1 MKKVLALLLAI
12 AVAGGLLSGCI
23 RTDYNKDKIK
33 FLASFYPIYIMAL
46 NIVDGVDGVEVNC
59 MAEVQVGCLHDF
71 KLSTDDMRN
80 IEKSDG
86 FIINGAGMEGFIEDI
101 ANKVDGLQIIDSS
114 TGIDLLADGHHH
126 DEDEHEH
133 EDEHSH
139 EDEHEHEDE
148 HSHEDE
154 HEHDGH
160 NHGEYNAHLWV
171 SVANCIKQVENITDG
186 IVKLDPAH
194 ESEYRSNSKKYISK
208 LNELK
213 NEMESGLADIS
224 DRNIITFHEAFDYFA
239 EEFKLNIVS
248 VIEREPGS
256 EPNARD
262 LASIIDLTKETGVKA
277 LFVEPQYPNTSA
289 DIIASETDARVY
301 TLDPGVSGEINKD
314 AYIKMMK
321 ENLKVLQKALD

>member
-12 AVAGGLLSGCI
+12 AVAGGSLSGCI

-46 NIVDGVDGVEVNC
+46 NIVDGVDDVEVDC

-133 EDEHSH
+133 EDEHDDEHIH
-139 EDEHEHEDE
+139 EDEHEHE
-148 HSHEDE
+148 
-154 HEHDGH
+154 GH
-160 NHGEYNAHLWV
+160 NHGEYNAHIWV

-208 LNELK
+208 LTELK

-289 DIIASETDARVY
+289 DIIAAETDAKVY
-301 TLDPGVSGEINKD
+301 TLDPGVSGEMNKD

>member
-12 AVAGGLLSGCI
+12 AVAGGSLSGCI

-46 NIVDGVDGVEVNC
+46 NIVDGVDGVEVDC

-133 EDEHSH
+133 EDEHDDEHIH
-139 EDEHEHEDE
+139 EDEHEHE
-148 HSHEDE
+148 
-154 HEHDGH
+154 GH
-160 NHGEYNAHLWV
+160 NHGEYNAHIWV

-208 LNELK
+208 LTELK

-289 DIIASETDARVY
+289 DIIAAETDAKVY
-301 TLDPGVSGEINKD
+301 TLDPGVSGEMNKD

>member
-12 AVAGGLLSGCI
+12 AVAGGSLSGCI

-46 NIVDGVDGVEVNC
+46 NIVDGVDGVEVDC

-133 EDEHSH
+133 EDEHIH
-139 EDEHEHEDE
+139 EYEHEHE
-148 HSHEDE
+148 
-154 HEHDGH
+154 GH
-160 NHGEYNAHLWV
+160 NHGEYNAHIWV

-208 LNELK
+208 LTELK

-289 DIIASETDARVY
+289 DIIAAETDAKVY
-301 TLDPGVSGEINKD
+301 TLDPGVSGEMNKD

>member
-1 MKKVLALLLAI
+1 MKKILALLLAI
-12 AVAGGLLSGCI
+12 AVAGGSLSGCI

-46 NIVDGVDGVEVNC
+46 NIVDGVDGVEVDC

-133 EDEHSH
+133 EDEHDDEHIH
-139 EDEHEHEDE
+139 EDEHG
-148 HSHEDE
+148 
-154 HEHDGH
+154 HDGH
-160 NHGEYNAHLWV
+160 NHGEYNAHIWV

-208 LNELK
+208 LTELK

-289 DIIASETDARVY
+289 DIIAAETDAKVY
-301 TLDPGVSGEINKD
+301 TLDPGVSGEMNKD

>member
-1 MKKVLALLLAI
+1 MKKILALLLAI
-12 AVAGGLLSGCI
+12 AVAGGSLSGCI

-46 NIVDGVDGVEVNC
+46 NIVDGVDGVEVDC

-133 EDEHSH
+133 EDEHDDEHIH
-139 EDEHEHEDE
+139 EDEHG
-148 HSHEDE
+148 
-154 HEHDGH
+154 HDGH
-160 NHGEYNAHLWV
+160 NHGEYNAHIWV

-208 LNELK
+208 LTELK

-262 LASIIDLTKETGVKA
+262 LASIIDLTKETGIKA

-289 DIIASETDARVY
+289 DIIAAETDAKVY
-301 TLDPGVSGEINKD
+301 TLDPGVSGEMNKD

>member
-12 AVAGGLLSGCI
+12 AVAGGSLSGCI

-46 NIVDGVDGVEVNC
+46 NIVDGVDGVEVDC

-133 EDEHSH
+133 EDEHDDEHIH
-139 EDEHEHEDE
+139 EDEHG
-148 HSHEDE
+148 
-154 HEHDGH
+154 HDGH
-160 NHGEYNAHLWV
+160 NHGEYNAHIWV

-208 LNELK
+208 LTELK

-289 DIIASETDARVY
+289 DIIAAETDAKVY

>member
-1 MKKVLALLLAI
+1 MKKILALLLAI
-12 AVAGGLLSGCI
+12 AVAGGSLSGCI

-46 NIVDGVDGVEVNC
+46 NIVDGVDGVEVDC

-133 EDEHSH
+133 EDEHIH
-139 EDEHEHEDE
+139 EDEHEHE
-148 HSHEDE
+148 
-154 HEHDGH
+154 GH
-160 NHGEYNAHLWV
+160 NHGEYNAHIWV

-208 LNELK
+208 LTELK

-289 DIIASETDARVY
+289 DIIAAETDAKVY
-301 TLDPGVSGEINKD
+301 TLDPGVSGEMNKD

>member
-12 AVAGGLLSGCI
+12 AVAGGSLSGCI

-46 NIVDGVDGVEVNC
+46 NIVDGVDGVEVDC

-133 EDEHSH
+133 EDEHIH
-139 EDEHEHEDE
+139 EDEHEHE
-148 HSHEDE
+148 
-154 HEHDGH
+154 GH
-160 NHGEYNAHLWV
+160 NHGEYNAHIWV

-208 LNELK
+208 LTELK

-289 DIIASETDARVY
+289 DIIAAETDAKVY
-301 TLDPGVSGEINKD
+301 TLDPGVSGEMNKD

>member
-12 AVAGGLLSGCI
+12 AVAGGSLSGCI
-23 RTDYNKDKIK
+23 RTDYNNKDKIK

-46 NIVDGVDGVEVNC
+46 NIVDGVDGVEVDC

-133 EDEHSH
+133 EDEHDDEHIH
-139 EDEHEHEDE
+139 EDEHG
-148 HSHEDE
+148 
-154 HEHDGH
+154 HDGH
-160 NHGEYNAHLWV
+160 NHGEYNAHIWV
-171 SVANCIKQVENITDG
+171 SVANCIKQIENITDG

-208 LNELK
+208 LTELK

-289 DIIASETDARVY
+289 DIIAAETDAKVY
-301 TLDPGVSGEINKD
+301 TLDPGVSGEMNKD

>member
-12 AVAGGLLSGCI
+12 AVAGGSLSGCI

-46 NIVDGVDGVEVNC
+46 NIVDGVDGVEVDC

-133 EDEHSH
+133 EDEHIH
-139 EDEHEHEDE
+139 EYEHEHE
-148 HSHEDE
+148 
-154 HEHDGH
+154 GH
-160 NHGEYNAHLWV
+160 NHGEYNAHIWV

-208 LNELK
+208 LTELK

-289 DIIASETDARVY
+289 DIIAAETDAKVY

>member
-139 EDEHEHEDE
+139 EDEHEHA
-148 HSHEDE
+148 
-154 HEHDGH
+154 GH

-208 LNELK
+208 LTELK

-301 TLDPGVSGEINKD
+301 TLDPGVSGEMNKD